1 MYNAC
6 RKPSQGGETTTTTTT
21 TATTALVQHVFR
33 TDPTIA
39 TADLIERVLLY
50 SVQVKRRIS
59 SVGTAHTIHS
69 TPSGAYLP
77 TAGLEGGPLGRKGG
91 AVLEDDDQCKAVSSL
106 EEAWPTYGSGAGS
119 LLKKK
124 VSFNEYGM
132 AKEAIEGDRRRT

>member
-1 MYNAC
+1 MRIHRNRTALTNTHAEK
-6 RKPSQGGETTTTTTT
+6 RVKGEKTTTATTTA

-59 SVGTAHTIHS
+59 SVERAHTIHS

-91 AVLEDDDQCKAVSSL
+91 AELEDDDYCKAVSSL
-106 EEAWPTYGSGAGS
+106 QEAWPTYGSGAGS

-124 VSFNEYGM
+124 KGKFQ
-132 AKEAIEGDRRRT
+132 